1 MGGGGGGQVTDYL
14 DTWIQKSRRVELHFS
29 QAPRLPLEALS
40 LPKGL
45 GDTLLG
51 SLIGEVGCCVCG
63 RGVQR
68 ALKWAPYS
76 NSWVFYRDVLR
87 LGRLTSR

>member
-1 MGGGGGGQVTDYL
+1 MGGGGGGQVTNYL

-51 SLIGEVGCCVCG
+51 SLIGEVGCCVCVG
-63 RGVQR
+63 GGTGGI
-68 ALKWAPYS
+68 KMGS
-76 NSWVFYRDVLR
+76 I
-87 LGRLTSR
+87 